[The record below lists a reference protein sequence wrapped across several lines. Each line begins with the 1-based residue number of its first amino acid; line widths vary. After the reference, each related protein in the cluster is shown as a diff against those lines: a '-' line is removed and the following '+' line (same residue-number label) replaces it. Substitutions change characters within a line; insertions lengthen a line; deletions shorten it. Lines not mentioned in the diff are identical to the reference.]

1 VDQGRGARDAGWRR
15 HECGAVFGWLRLRSG
30 SVLAPLIA
38 HAALN
43 DSALVAGHAAHR
55 LSRPGGRAAGLG

>member
-1 VDQGRGARDAGWRR
+1 MRDGRR
-15 HECGAVFGWLRLRSG
+15 HECGAGPGAVAGAVFGWLRLRSG

-43 DSALVAGHAAHR
+43 DSALLAGRAAHR
-55 LSRPGGRAAGLG
+55 LSRPGAGPPG